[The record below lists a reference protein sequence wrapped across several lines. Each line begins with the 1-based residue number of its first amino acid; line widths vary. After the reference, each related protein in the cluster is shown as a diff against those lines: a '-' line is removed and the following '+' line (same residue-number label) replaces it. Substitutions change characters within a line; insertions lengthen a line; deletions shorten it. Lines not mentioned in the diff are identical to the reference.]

1 MMGCMGGFG
10 DRLRRERE
18 ARGVS
23 LGEISESTKISGG
36 FLRSLEQEDFE
47 RLPGGIFNRGFVRAY
62 SKFLGIDEDAM
73 VADFDAAYEQY
84 RAEQAPPPPLVPIE
98 EKEVP
103 AKDYRFSAAILIP
116 LILLISIV
124 LLWRHRTK
132 AAEATQ
138 GVAATH
144 SNSRG
149 GGNRLP
155 DVNGSKPR
163 QSVENSKLAGADGT
177 LKKVAGDSV
186 AGNIQKQPDSGTAL
200 KSPESAAAPPSMR
213 PIRVEIHANEDAW
226 LSVIADGKTMMEGV
240 LPAASTRK
248 FRAQKNIYFTTGNAG
263 GVEVSYNGRPL
274 PPLGTSNEVKSLT
287 FTPNGP
293 RQ

>member
-1 MMGCMGGFG
+1 MGGLG
-10 DRLRRERE
+10 DQLRRERE
-18 ARGVS
+18 ARGIT
-23 LGEISESTKISGG
+23 LGEISESTKISSS
-36 FLRSLEQEDFE
+36 FLRALEQEDFQ
-47 RLPGGIFNRGFVRAY
+47 RLPGGVFNRGFVRAY
-62 SKFLGIDEDAM
+62 CRFLGIDEDAT

-84 RAEQAPPPPLVPIE
+84 RTDHAPPVPVAPIDE
-98 EKEVP
+98 NK
-103 AKDYRFSAAILIP
+103 ASGKDYGFSLAILIP
-116 LILLISIV
+116 LILLITIFF
-124 LLWRHRTK
+124 WWHHRSK
-132 AAEATQ
+132 AAEAAQ
-138 GVAATH
+138 GVAAAQ

-149 GGNRLP
+149 GENRLR
-155 DVNGSKPR
+155 DVNESRSKR
-163 QSVENSKLAGADGT
+163 SVENPKLVAADKP
-177 LKKVAGDSV
+177 LKPVVGDSGV
-186 AGNIQKQPDSGTAL
+186 GNVQKQLEPGTAL
-200 KSPESAAAPPSMR
+200 QSPENTAAPRSMR

-240 LPAASTRK
+240 LPATSTKK